1 MNPMMCTTQD
11 GVKNVFRDVQVISSI
26 EKDQVR
32 LMIFGR
38 ISKISCFECFKV
50 LNLVRDYGVKMKEIL
65 VYERIVEAVQVTL
78 L

>member
-1 MNPMMCTTQD
+1 MKRTRYD
-11 GVKNVFRDVQVISSI
+11 SI
-26 EKDQVR
+26 
-32 LMIFGR
+32 IFGR
-38 ISKISCFECFKV
+38 TSVIFCCDYLKV